1 MPENTVCLCA
11 FVSHALGF
19 ISGFT
24 LSKQNGTF
32 YSEDVKANEYLLAMG
47 AEEGWRCCQLHV
59 PGYRGI
65 TKSLRAG
72 ERHVCQILLAE
83 QEYQRDLVYHTEML

>member
-1 MPENTVCLCA
+1 MNICL
-11 FVSHALGF
+11 LWE
-19 ISGFT
+19 
-24 LSKQNGTF
+24 QR
-32 YSEDVKANEYLLAMG
+32 KAG
-47 AEEGWRCCQLHV
+47 AVANLHV

-65 TKSLRAG
+65 KKSLRAG